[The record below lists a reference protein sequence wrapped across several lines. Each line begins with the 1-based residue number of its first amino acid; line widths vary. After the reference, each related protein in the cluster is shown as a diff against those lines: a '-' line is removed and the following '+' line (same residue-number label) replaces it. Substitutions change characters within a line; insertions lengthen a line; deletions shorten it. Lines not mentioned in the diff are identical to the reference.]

1 MKCTK
6 CGAECDSRQLFCLRC
21 GTPLNSNKSEDEVIR
36 EVEVPIED
44 MVEAI
49 SLEEEDDDIDL
60 IIGRDLSRVRSRN
73 DSTSNA
79 GNSGIYSEDTSTD
92 KEYVKNYKRGTN
104 TEEQRRPVE
113 RKEGHIDEEPVPV
126 SNKKVSQNKSNKK
139 LYIGLGIGGAII
151 VIAIIVAVIFFGNSG
166 KYDEYY
172 QNGMNL
178 YDKGKVQQSITQFNK
193 ASDIARND
201 EDRIEAD
208 IMLWK
213 AYSQLDGYENEL
225 VDVLTELISLEPDN
239 ASYYEALIIVY
250 QGMDN
255 QAAIDELI
263 SSVKDAEL
271 HTQLKDFDGTT
282 PIATLTAGEYDKPVS
297 VGLTA
302 MSGSTIYYTVNGGS
316 ATTSSEKYTT
326 SIELEEEGEYTIR
339 AIAVD
344 DKGKKSRQMECKYI
358 LKFGTV
364 NAPIIN
370 LDSGTYNE
378 RKKIKVTVDDGC
390 KVYYTTDQSTP
401 TAKSKEYTKA
411 FKIPEENTVYRFVA
425 VDEKGIASDVVT
437 RVYRYERVYEYSYDD
452 AVSELT
458 DVLISKGVMEN
469 SFGTYEDGSVMYFEY
484 ESIEEVEKERYYI
497 ISAVKESE
505 IGTTIS
511 NEIYAYG
518 CDNGMSYKAKLVDG
532 EYELSEIKK

>member
-36 EVEVPIED
+36 EVEVPIEN

-49 SLEEEDDDIDL
+49 SVEEDDDIDL

-73 DSTSNA
+73 NFADNA
-79 GNSGIYSEDTSTD
+79 GDSGIYNQITDTD
-92 KEYVKNYKRGTN
+92 REYVKRYQKDLNSGAGHRN
-104 TEEQRRPVE
+104 TES
-113 RKEGHIDEEPVPV
+113 KK
-126 SNKKVSQNKSNKK
+126 SNNAEHDLEADKKAIFSKSNKK
-139 LYIGLGIGGAII
+139 LYIGLGIGGAVIII
-151 VIAIIVAVIFFGNSG
+151 VIIAAVIFFGKSG
-166 KYDEYY
+166 KFDEYY
-172 QNGMNL
+172 KNGMNL

-193 ASDIARND
+193 ASDIAGKD

-213 AYSQLDGYENEL
+213 AYSQLEGYENEL
-225 VDVLTELISLEPDN
+225 VDVLIELINLEPDN

-250 QGMDN
+250 QGMDD
-255 QAAIDELI
+255 QAAIDKLI

-271 HTQLKDFDGTT
+271 HAQLKDFDGTT
-282 PIATLTAGEYDKPVS
+282 PVPTLTAGDYDKPVS
-297 VGLTA
+297 IGLTA

-326 SIELEEEGEYTIR
+326 SIELKEEGEYTIR

-344 DKGKKSRQMECKYI
+344 SKGKKSRQMESKYI

-364 NAPIIN
+364 NAPVIN

-378 RKKIKVTVDDGC
+378 RKKIKVTADAGC
-390 KVYYTTDQSTP
+390 KVYYTTDQSMP
-401 TAKSKEYTKA
+401 TDESKEYTKA
-411 FKIPEENTVYRFVA
+411 FKIPEDNTVYRFVA
-425 VDEKGIASDVVT
+425 IDEKGIASDIVT
-437 RVYRYERVYEYSYDD
+437 RVYRYERVYKYSYDD
-452 AVSELT
+452 AISGLS
-458 DVLISKGVMEN
+458 DVLISIGIMEN

-497 ISAVKESE
+497 INAIKESE
-505 IGTTIS
+505 MGTTIS
-511 NEIYAYG
+511 NETYAYG
-518 CDNGMSYKAKLVDG
+518 CDSAVSYKAKLVDG